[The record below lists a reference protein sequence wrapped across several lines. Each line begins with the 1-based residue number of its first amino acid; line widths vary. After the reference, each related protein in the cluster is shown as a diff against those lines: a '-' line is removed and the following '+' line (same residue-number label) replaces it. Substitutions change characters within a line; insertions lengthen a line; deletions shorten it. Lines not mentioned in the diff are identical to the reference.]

1 MIWTHFGKEPN
12 SLPISFTPG
21 TQPVSQVLALMYLL
35 LNCNTTFANATLSV
49 WINENA
55 EISGLPIKTS
65 A

>member
-49 WINENA
+49 
-55 EISGLPIKTS
+55 
-65 A
+65 